1 MPSMGEEDKNG
12 SVPQWGKGVPRREE
26 ASTSHQEKGAGR
38 REETKENRRKKG
50 GVFYKGKS
58 AARIEEELNGRAK
71 EEGRGALQKRHP
83 RRGTTI
89 RNRVDDQRDSSI
101 ILDLQVQR
109 EGVLYRR

>member
-1 MPSMGEEDKNG
+1 MGEEDKNG

-58 AARIEEELNGRAK
+58 AARIEEKFMEDI
-71 EEGRGALQKRHP
+71 EEE
-83 RRGTTI
+83 
-89 RNRVDDQRDSSI
+89 S
-101 ILDLQVQR
+101 
-109 EGVLYRR
+109 